1 MNPLRPIRTQLDDL
15 QDEYSERARI
25 DFTGTDSLVRPE
37 FADDADI
44 NKLLRR
50 YGIDQQLRPV
60 TYGKEYDDTI
70 DLQMAF
76 AAIKAAEGIEIPEEL
91 RTKYNHWS
99 KVLEGAESGEYQY
112 DLQQL
117 KEQKERNA
125 AAAAAQAAAAVP
137 PGVPTPTPPEPT
149 PKV

>member
-1 MNPLRPIRTQLDDL
+1 MNPLRPIRTQLDDRQREHAL
-15 QDEYSERARI
+15 AAAI

-60 TYGKEYDDTI
+60 IYGKEQDDSI

-76 AAIKAAEGIEIPEEL
+76 AAIKAAEEIQVPEEL
-91 RTKYNHWS
+91 RAKYNHWS
-99 KVLEGAESGEYQY
+99 KVLNAAESGEYQY
-112 DLQQL
+112 DLEQL
-117 KEQKERNA
+117 ADQKKRNA
-125 AAAAAQAAAAVP
+125 EAATAQQGAP
-137 PGVPTPTPPEPT
+137 PPQPPN
-149 PKV
+149 